1 LAIKEIGMTYNVIV
15 NENQL
20 DEWVRGNSSIAQ
32 GVIVELVWRL
42 VAAASPN
49 PRDRRFPLGDSLGQH
64 GPDGILDAVIGFD
77 PFVPEGKSLWE
88 IGTNNNAGDKATRD
102 YRDLTAAIPAEVRN
116 ESTFIFVTPLSARRS
131 GWGHTWKE
139 KAQASWLKERIDF
152 REWRDIRV
160 IDGTKLID
168 WLHHFQAVEL
178 WLAGKMGILVQHVQT
193 PEQRWDIL
201 KTIGEPPPL
210 SPKVFLSNRDNA
222 CQKLKEL
229 FAGITLQLKVG
240 THYPEQVANFVAAY
254 LASLDGE
261 AKIETLGRCLF
272 VTDYQAWDSVTA
284 LSGPLILV
292 ADFDFEFADSTA
304 AISLQNARRAGHAV
318 IFGGMPGGIPH
329 PNQVSIPEPREY
341 QLKETLVNA
350 GYQEERARVLAQKS
364 SGNLGSLLRC
374 LQHLSFM
381 PEWGQGTTAAE
392 LATAEL
398 LGSWRED
405 SEGDRA
411 VAEKLSGKSYGEWI
425 GTMRKVALRPGAP
438 LIQRNNA
445 WKVIARY
452 EAWYTLG
459 SKVFDEHLDRLKDV
473 TVRVLREE
481 DPQFEL
487 PPEDR
492 YIASLRSKTLSHSS
506 SLRIGLA
513 ETLALLGS
521 HPTALNSCSSGKAE
535 LTAALAVREILA
547 GADTNLW
554 ASLNQVLP
562 LLAEAAPREF
572 LSNVESAL
580 NGTPCPFESLFSQER
595 GGITGRNY
603 LTGLL
608 WALETLAWDA
618 EHLTRVV
625 IILGELAHRDPGGN
639 WANRPINSLTTI
651 FLPWFPQT
659 CAPIPKRK
667 AAITTL
673 LNEFPN
679 IAWKLLLDILPQSH
693 QTSMGTRKPAWRE
706 MIPSDWSEGAT
717 GKERWE
723 QDTAYAELAISIAKQ
738 DVSKLAK
745 LIERLG
751 TLPYPSHVKL
761 LEYLGSETVISMPQE
776 DRVRLWNELTNIVTK
791 HRKYAHADW
800 AIKPPELVDEIA
812 EVANRLTPNSPSY
825 LHQRLFTE
833 RDHHLYEEN
842 ENYAEQEIKL
852 AKKRQAAVQEV
863 FIEGGMEAILRFA
876 QAVES
881 PGRVGLALGAIATKN
896 VDEEILP
903 TLLNSGSVSL
913 AQFAGGF
920 VWSRFW
926 EQKWNWVDQ
935 INKSDWS
942 TQQLGQFLAYLPF
955 TSGTWE
961 RAANFLAKDQSQ
973 YWSRANANPYQSDDD
988 LELAIDF
995 LVEYNRAYDA
1005 LQCLEMMCHR
1015 NQPFDSK
1022 RACRVLMAI
1031 ARSST
1036 NTRSLDPHEV
1046 ATVIQSLQN
1055 NPETSPD
1062 DLFQVEWAFLP
1073 LLDGYHGASPKLLEQ
1088 RLADDPAFFCEAI
1101 RLVFRSKKEEQQV
1114 EQQTEQQANI
1124 ATNVYRLLHGWK
1136 TLPGRQKDGSFVGDG
1151 LVSWLE
1157 TVKAVC
1163 TESGHLEVALN
1174 TIGQVLIYAPPDPDG
1189 LWIHHAAA
1197 TILNAK
1203 DAEKMR
1209 SGYVTGLYNSR
1220 GVHTVDPTG
1229 QAERDIAAIYKMKA
1243 DEVEARG
1250 YHRLAYALKDLAA
1263 SYIREGAWQASTNLT
1278 EEYGG

>member
-1 LAIKEIGMTYNVIV
+1 M
-15 NENQL
+15 
-20 DEWVRGNSSIAQ
+20 
-32 GVIVELVWRL
+32 
-42 VAAASPN
+42 
-49 PRDRRFPLGDSLGQH
+49 
-64 GPDGILDAVIGFD
+64 
-77 PFVPEGKSLWE
+77 
-88 IGTNNNAGDKATRD
+88 
-102 YRDLTAAIPAEVRN
+102 
-116 ESTFIFVTPLSARRS
+116 
-131 GWGHTWKE
+131 
-139 KAQASWLKERIDF
+139 
-152 REWRDIRV
+152 RE
-160 IDGTKLID
+160 
-168 WLHHFQAVEL
+168 
-178 WLAGKMGILVQHVQT
+178 
-193 PEQRWDIL
+193 
-201 KTIGEPPPL
+201 
-210 SPKVFLSNRDNA
+210 
-222 CQKLKEL
+222 
-229 FAGITLQLKVG
+229 
-240 THYPEQVANFVAAY
+240 
-254 LASLDGE
+254 
-261 AKIETLGRCLF
+261 
-272 VTDYQAWDSVTA
+272 
-284 LSGPLILV
+284 
-292 ADFDFEFADSTA
+292 
-304 AISLQNARRAGHAV
+304 
-318 IFGGMPGGIPH
+318 
-329 PNQVSIPEPREY
+329 
-341 QLKETLVNA
+341 
-350 GYQEERARVLAQKS
+350 
-364 SGNLGSLLRC
+364 
-374 LQHLSFM
+374 
-381 PEWGQGTTAAE
+381 
-392 LATAEL
+392 
-398 LGSWRED
+398 
-405 SEGDRA
+405 
-411 VAEKLSGKSYGEWI
+411 
-425 GTMRKVALRPGAP
+425 VALRPGAP

-445 WKVIARY
+445 WKLVARY

-459 SKVFDEHLDRLKDV
+459 SNVFDVHLDRLKDV

-487 PPEDR
+487 PPDDR
-492 YIASLRSKTLSHSS
+492 YLASLRSKTMSHSS
-506 SLRIGLA
+506 SLRTGLA

-521 HPTALNSCSSGKAE
+521 HPTALTSCSFGKAE
-535 LTAALAVREILA
+535 LTATLAVREVLA
-547 GADTNLW
+547 GAGMNLW
-554 ASLNQVLP
+554 ASLNQLLP

-580 NGTPCPFESLFSQER
+580 NKTPCPFESLFSQER
-595 GGITGRNY
+595 AGITGRNY

-618 EHLTRVV
+618 EYHTRVV
-625 IILGELAHRDPGGN
+625 VILGELAQRDPGGK
-639 WANRPINSLTTI
+639 WANRPANSLATI

-706 MIPSDWSEGAT
+706 IIPEGWSEGAT

-723 QDTAYAELAISIAKQ
+723 QDTAYAELALSIAKH
-738 DVSKLAK
+738 DVLKLTT

-751 TLPYPSHVKL
+751 TLPYPAHVKL
-761 LEYLGSETVISMPQE
+761 LEHLGSETVISMPQA
-776 DRVRLWNELTNIVTK
+776 DRLRLWNGLTSIVTK
-791 HRKYAHADW
+791 HRKYSHADW
-800 AIKPPELVDEIA
+800 AMKPELVDEIA

-833 RDHHLYEEN
+833 RDHDLCEEN
-842 ENYAEQEIKL
+842 EDYAEEERKL
-852 AKKRQAAVQEV
+852 SEKRQNAVQEIFV
-863 FIEGGMEAILRFA
+863 EGGMEAILRFA

-881 PGRVGLALGAIATKN
+881 PWRVGLALGTASTKD

-903 TLLNSGSVSL
+903 TLLNSESAPL

-961 RAANFLAKDQSQ
+961 RAANLLSADQSQ
-973 YWSRANANPYQSDDD
+973 YWSRANANPYQADGD

-995 LVEYNRAYDA
+995 LVEYDRANDA

-1022 RACRVLMAI
+1022 RAYRVLMAI

-1036 NTRSLDPHEV
+1036 NTRALDPHEI

-1101 RLVFRSKKEEQQV
+1101 RLVFRSKKGEQQV
-1114 EQQTEQQANI
+1114 EQQMQQQANI
-1124 ATNVYRLLHGWK
+1124 ATKAYRLLHGWK
-1136 TLPGRQKDGSFVGDG
+1136 TLPGKQKDGSFDGDR
-1151 LVSWLE
+1151 LASWLE

-1163 TESGHLEVALN
+1163 TESGHLEVALD

-1189 LWIHHAAA
+1189 LWIHHSAA
-1197 TILNAK
+1197 TVLNAK

-1243 DEVEARG
+1243 DEVESHG
-1250 YHRLAYALKDLAA
+1250 YHRLADALKELAA
-1263 SYIREGAWQASTNLT
+1263 SYLREGAWQASTNLA